1 MMCEAAAMPLTV
13 FTARMIRTMDPS
25 LPTANAIAVRD
36 GRIVEVGTIESLQ
49 PWLRHHEHVIDDR
62 FADSVLLPGF
72 IDPHVHPAMMSLL
85 LAAHWI
91 TPEPWD
97 LPGRDIPATEGRDA
111 YLARLSELIAADGSG
126 AEGDAASEPFVTYGY
141 HAQFHGEISRSDLD
155 AITTDRPLIVWQ
167 RSFHELWVNT
177 PALAWLDAE
186 EGAAW
191 DPHVDLAAGR
201 LFESG
206 MVWGLRTLGPY
217 LLGDGKLDRGLD
229 DCATLVR
236 AGGVTTIADAGYG
249 IFDFDMELASFREHF
264 GSDESPFRLYLM
276 PNVLSAKG
284 KLKGGGD
291 LFDQLDAFRSYETER
306 MQFLHAAK
314 FLADG
319 AFIAQLMQ
327 MGPPGYIDGHEGAWL
342 SDPEQLYLLI
352 KPFWDANFDINI
364 HANGDQGVTA
374 CLDTIDRLLRET
386 PRFDHRTTLHHFG
399 VSTQAQVRRLA
410 ALGVAVQAN
419 GYYLHLF
426 GDAFVDRWLGTE
438 RASQMTRLGS
448 VAREGASVAVHS
460 DLPMGPVAP
469 LLAASAIATR
479 ATRNGTTMAPTE
491 ALSVEDALRAI
502 TIEAAWQLRLD
513 HEVGSLA
520 AGKLAD
526 LVVLA
531 DDPFTT
537 DPIDWPA
544 IEIEA
549 TVVGG
554 RVYP

>member
-1 MMCEAAAMPLTV
+1 MSITV

-25 LPTANAIAVRD
+25 LPTATAVAVRD

-49 PWLRHHEHVIDDR
+49 PWLQRHEHVIDDR
-62 FADSVLLPGF
+62 FAQSVLLPGF
-72 IDPHVHPAMMSLL
+72 IDPHVHPAMMALL
-85 LAAHWI
+85 LATHWI
-91 TPEPWD
+91 TPEEWN
-97 LPGRDIPATEGRDA
+97 LPGREIPATEGRDA
-111 YLARLSELIAADGSG
+111 YLARLRELVAAA
-126 AEGDAASEPFVTYGY
+126 AEGAGEPFVTYGY
-141 HAQFHGEISRSDLD
+141 HAQFHGEIDRTDLD

-177 PALAWLDAE
+177 PALAWLEAV

-191 DPHVDLAAGR
+191 DPHIDLEAGR

-206 MVWGLRTLGPY
+206 MAWGLRTLGPY
-217 LLGDGKLDRGLD
+217 LLGDGKLDRGLEE
-229 DCATLVR
+229 CATLVR

-249 IFDFDMELASFREHF
+249 IFDFDMELTSFRNHF
-264 GSDESPFRLYLM
+264 GTDESPFRLFLM

-284 KLKGGGD
+284 KLKDGD
-291 LFDQLDAFRSYETER
+291 LFEQLDAFRSYETDR
-306 MQFLHAAK
+306 MRFLHAAK

-342 SDPEQLYLLI
+342 SDPDQLYQLI
-352 KPFWDANFDINI
+352 KPFWEGNFDINI
-364 HANGDQGVTA
+364 HTNGDRGVAA

-399 VSTQAQVRRLA
+399 MSTQAQARRLG

-426 GDAFVDRWLGTE
+426 GDAFVDRWLGAE

-460 DLPMGPVAP
+460 DLPMGPVEP
-469 LLAASAIATR
+469 LLAASAVATR
-479 ATRNGTTMAPTE
+479 ATRNGTVMAPTE
-491 ALSVEDALRAI
+491 ALSVEQALRSI
-502 TIEAAWQLRLD
+502 TIEPAWQLRLD
-513 HEVGSLA
+513 NELGSLA
-520 AGKLAD
+520 AGKRAD
-526 LVVLA
+526 LVALSA
-531 DDPFTT
+531 DPFET
-537 DPIDWPA
+537 DPAEWPA
-544 IEIEA
+544 IAIEA

-554 RVYP
+554 RVYDE

>member
-1 MMCEAAAMPLTV
+1 
-13 FTARMIRTMDPS
+13 MDPS
-25 LPTANAIAVRD
+25 LPTADAIAMRD
-36 GRIVEVGTIESLQ
+36 GRIVEVGTLESLQ
-49 PWLRHHEHVIDDR
+49 PWLQHHEHDIDDR
-62 FADSVLLPGF
+62 FADSVLMPGF
-72 IDPHVHPAMMSLL
+72 IDPHVHPAMMALL

-91 TPEPWD
+91 TPEAWD
-97 LPGRDIPATEGRDA
+97 LPGRDVPATEGRDA
-111 YLARLSELIAADGSG
+111 YLARLRELVAADQGR
-126 AEGDAASEPFVTYGY
+126 ADEPFVTYGY
-141 HAQFHGEISRSDLD
+141 HAQFHGVIDRSDLD

-177 PALAWLDAE
+177 SALAWLDAA

-191 DPHVDLAAGR
+191 DPHVDLEAGR

-206 MVWGLRTLGPY
+206 MVWGLRTLGPH
-217 LLGDGKLDRGLD
+217 LLGDGRLERGLV
-229 DCATLVR
+229 DCAALVK

-249 IFDFDMELASFREHF
+249 IFDFDMELTSFRDHF
-264 GSDESPFRLYLM
+264 GSDESPFRLFLM

-284 KLKGGGD
+284 KLKDGD
-291 LFDQLDAFRSYETER
+291 LFEQLDAFRSYETDR
-306 MQFLHAAK
+306 MRFLNAAK

-352 KPFWDANFDINI
+352 KPFWDQNFDINI
-364 HANGDQGVTA
+364 HTNGDRGVAA

-399 VSTQAQVRRLA
+399 MSTQAQVRRLA

-426 GDAFVDRWLGTE
+426 GDAFVDRWLGAE

-479 ATRNGTTMAPTE
+479 TTRNGTVMAPTE
-491 ALSVEDALRAI
+491 ALTVEQALRAI

-513 HEVGSLA
+513 DELGSLA
-520 AGKLAD
+520 AGKRAD
-526 LVVLA
+526 LVALGA
-531 DDPFTT
+531 DPFTT
-537 DPIDWPA
+537 DAADWPE

-549 TVVGG
+549 TIVGG
-554 RVYP
+554 RVYEP